1 MIKGKSTGLPFL
13 LKQNKVEVA
22 LQKKDGL
29 EAVLTINISKDDYSP
44 RVEAELKKTQK
55 KVNVPGF
62 RPGHAPMGMV
72 KKMYGKGIY
81 VDEVNRLASEA
92 MYNYLDENKIEYLA
106 QPIMADNADQK
117 INFDAEEDFTFMFEI
132 GLAPKVDLEL
142 SEKDKVTRYKI
153 TVSDAELD
161 KEIDTIQ
168 RRYSKEETAETAEE
182 KDIVYLNATEL
193 DDAGK
198 APLDGGVADKNI
210 STTPELVKD
219 KTIQKKLVGAKVGDE
234 FIADIFKMFDNN
246 ETVISSSLGIQ
257 KEGVADLNK
266 KFSFKVTEIK
276 RFIPAELNQ
285 ELFDTVFGQDRVS
298 DLDGFKA
305 LLKEDLEKYYAQEAE
320 NMFEHNVDHLIYD
333 KHIFDLP
340 EQFLKRWLVENNKE
354 DFSPENIEQKYQDE
368 ARQLRYVLV
377 RNKVLADNDIK
388 ISQEDVENMSMAY
401 SAQMLRQYG
410 MPNADEALIRQ
421 ISENNKKEAG
431 YMNRVTDMVAQRKFM
446 EVAKSKVKA
455 VEKEVGVEEF
465 YDIIKKHNEEH
476 NH

>member
-1 MIKGKSTGLPFL
+1 M
-13 LKQNKVEVA
+13 EVT

-29 EAVLTINISKDDYSP
+29 EAVLTINISKNDYAP

-62 RPGHAPMGMV
+62 RPGNAPMGMV
-72 KKMYGKGIY
+72 KKMYGKSIY

-92 MYNYLDENKIEYLA
+92 LYGYLDENKIEYLA
-106 QPIMADNADQK
+106 QPIMADSDDQK
-117 INFDAEEDFTFMFEI
+117 INFDVEEDFTFLFEI
-132 GLAPKVDLEL
+132 GMAPEVSLNLND
-142 SEKDKVTRYKI
+142 KDKVTRYKI

-168 RRYSKEETAETAEE
+168 RRYAKEETAEAAEE

-219 KTIQKKLVGAKVGDE
+219 KTIQKKLMGAKVGDE
-234 FIADIFKMFDNN
+234 FTADIFKMFDNN

-276 RFIPAELNQ
+276 RFTPAELNQ
-285 ELFDTVFGQDRVS
+285 ELFDTVFGQGRVS

-320 NMFEHNVDHLIYD
+320 NMFEHSVDHLVYD
-333 KHIFDLP
+333 KHDFELP

-354 DFSPENIEQKYQDE
+354 DFNAENIEEKYQQE
-368 ARQLRYVLV
+368 ARQLRYVLI

-388 ISQEDVENMSMAY
+388 INQEDVENMSMAY

-410 MPNADEALIRQ
+410 MPNADEALVRQ
-421 ISENNKKEAG
+421 ISENNKKEQG

-446 EVAKSKVKA
+446 EVAKTKVKA
-455 VEKEVGVEEF
+455 VEKEVMIEEF